1 MRATLR
7 DILRDILRFL
17 PALVLV
23 ALAVAVAFLAADVR
37 SWQQTFAGDDSRTSA
52 TWDAPTRMPG
62 DPAGRLLGVGDD
74 VRARRAIKLFE
85 QSVATH
91 GRLDDALAVTGARA
105 RAELA
110 LAALAHGRGPR
121 AAQAATLLG
130 VLAFGDFSRGGGRDP
145 SQAETAQGDFE
156 TAVRAEPGNE
166 TAAYDLELLLR
177 SLAAN
182 GTRTGPNG
190 NGAAGSTGHN
200 GAGNGTPGH
209 GY

>member
-1 MRATLR
+1 MRATMR
-7 DILRDILRFL
+7 DVVRFL

-23 ALAVAVAFLAADVR
+23 ALAFGVALLAADVR
-37 SWQQTFAGDDSRTSA
+37 SWQQTFASDDLRSSA
-52 TWDAPTRMPG
+52 TWDAATRIPG

-85 QSVATH
+85 QTVATR

-110 LAALAHGRGPR
+110 LAALAHGRGAR
-121 AAQAATLLG
+121 AAQASTLLG

-156 TAVRAEPGNE
+156 NAVRADPGNA

-177 SLAAN
+177 SLAVT
-182 GTRTGPNG
+182 GTRNGQNG
-190 NGAAGSTGHN
+190 NGTAGSTGHN